1 MGPLKN
7 VVRTMM
13 VKGSENL
20 SMIFIVTIGYIS
32 YARLNWSPKRGGIPV
47 HSSKG
52 PNSKN
57 QSRFS
62 DLMTQ
67 NVDL

>member
-47 HSSKG
+47 HSSKAEEG
-52 PNSKN
+52 TKFEKSK
-57 QSRFS
+57 SI
-62 DLMTQ
+62 
-67 NVDL
+67 